1 MLASPSGTGGFVV
14 YSDASYQGLGCVL
27 MQHGRVIA
35 YASRQLRPYE
45 ISYPTHDLELTAVVF
60 ALKIWRHYLYG
71 ETFQIFTDHKIL
83 KYLLSQKEL
92 NMRQR
97 RWLELL
103 KDYDCTIEYHPGK
116 ANVVADALSR
126 KVSGRVANLLSLREM
141 NVELQ
146 VSPSGVL
153 LATLKIRPVL
163 HERIREAQNRD
174 DYIIE
179 LRKKMDQ
186 GKGKEF
192 VIPVDGA
199 LMLGNRIYV
208 PKVDD
213 LRREILDEAHS
224 APYAMH
230 PGSSKMY
237 QMLKSHFWW
246 PKMKKEVAEF
256 VSKCMT
262 CQQIKSEHQAPVGK
276 LHPLPIP
283 EWKWENITMD
293 FVTGLPQ
300 TQRKNDAIWVIVD
313 RLTKLAHFLPIRWG
327 CTLDQ
332 LAKRYVDKIVRL
344 HGVPL
349 SIVSDRD
356 PRFTSRF

>member
-1 MLASPSGTGGFVV
+1 
-14 YSDASYQGLGCVL
+14 
-27 MQHGRVIA
+27 
-35 YASRQLRPYE
+35 
-45 ISYPTHDLELTAVVF
+45 
-60 ALKIWRHYLYG
+60 
-71 ETFQIFTDHKIL
+71 
-83 KYLLSQKEL
+83 
-92 NMRQR
+92 MRQR

-116 ANVVADALSR
+116 ENVVANALSR
-126 KVSGRVANLLSLREM
+126 KVSGRVANLLALREM

-192 VIPVDGA
+192 VIHVDGA
-199 LMLGNRIYV
+199 LMLENWIYV

-224 APYAMH
+224 APYVMH

-262 CQQIKSEHQAPVGK
+262 CQQMKSEHQAPVGK

-283 EWKWENITMD
+283 EWKWEKITMD
-293 FVTGLPQ
+293 FVTGLPR
-300 TQRKNDAIWVIVD
+300 TQRKMMLYGLLLID
-313 RLTKLAHFLPIRWG
+313 
-327 CTLDQ
+327 
-332 LAKRYVDKIVRL
+332 
-344 HGVPL
+344 
-349 SIVSDRD
+349 
-356 PRFTSRF
+356 

>member
-1 MLASPSGTGGFVV
+1 M
-14 YSDASYQGLGCVL
+14 
-27 MQHGRVIA
+27 
-35 YASRQLRPYE
+35 
-45 ISYPTHDLELTAVVF
+45 
-60 ALKIWRHYLYG
+60 RH
-71 ETFQIFTDHKIL
+71 
-83 KYLLSQKEL
+83 
-92 NMRQR
+92 R

-116 ANVVADALSR
+116 ENVVVDALSR
-126 KVSGRVANLLSLREM
+126 KVSGRVANLLALREM

-146 VSPSGVL
+146 LSPGGVL
-153 LATLKIRPVL
+153 LATLNIRPVL

-186 GKGKEF
+186 GKGKEI
-192 VIPVDGA
+192 VIHVDGA

-237 QMLKSHFWW
+237 QTLKSHFWW
-246 PKMKKEVAEF
+246 PKMKKKVAKF

-276 LHPLPIP
+276 LHPLRIP
-283 EWKWENITMD
+283 EWKWEKITMD
-293 FVTGLPQ
+293 FVTGLPR

-332 LAKRYVDKIVRL
+332 LAKRYVDEIVRL

-356 PRFTSRF
+356 QRFTSRFWGSLQQALGTKLHFSTAFHPQTNGQSERTIKTLEDML

>member
-1 MLASPSGTGGFVV
+1 
-14 YSDASYQGLGCVL
+14 
-27 MQHGRVIA
+27 
-35 YASRQLRPYE
+35 
-45 ISYPTHDLELTAVVF
+45 
-60 ALKIWRHYLYG
+60 
-71 ETFQIFTDHKIL
+71 
-83 KYLLSQKEL
+83 
-92 NMRQR
+92 MRQR

-103 KDYDCTIEYHPGK
+103 KDYDCTIEYHSGK
-116 ANVVADALSR
+116 ANVVADALGR
-126 KVSGRVANLLSLREM
+126 KVSGRVANLLALRKM
-141 NVELQ
+141 NVDVQ
-146 VSPSGVL
+146 VSPDGVL

-163 HERIREAQNRD
+163 HERESDKHKIGR
-174 DYIIE
+174 IILLSLE
-179 LRKKMDQ
+179 RRWIKE
-186 GKGKEF
+186 KGKEF
-192 VIPVDGA
+192 VIHVDGA
-199 LMLGNRIYV
+199 LMLGNWIYV

-237 QMLKSHFWW
+237 QMLKGHFWW

-276 LHPLPIP
+276 LHPLSIP
-283 EWKWENITMD
+283 EWKWEKITMD

-313 RLTKLAHFLPIRWG
+313 RLTKSAHFLPIRWG

-332 LAKRYVDKIVRL
+332 LAKRYVDEIVRL

-349 SIVSDRD
+349 SIVSERD
-356 PRFTSRF
+356 PRFTSRFWGSLQQALGTKLHFSTAFHP